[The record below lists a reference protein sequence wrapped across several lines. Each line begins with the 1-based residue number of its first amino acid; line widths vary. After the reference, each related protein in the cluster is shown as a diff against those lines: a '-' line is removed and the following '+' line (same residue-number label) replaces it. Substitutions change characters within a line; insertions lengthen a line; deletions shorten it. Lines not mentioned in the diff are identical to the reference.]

1 MHQKLLAATRL
12 APGKVCTALSLV
24 GYEDGVSKAI
34 AYIFGETLI
43 CDDANTAKTV
53 TFSRE
58 VGVKSVT
65 FEGDVYDPSG
75 MLSGGA
81 APSSSKILIQVQELI
96 EVENKLQEA
105 QQRLNAVVKEEE
117 KTRER
122 RTQWKGLLRELE
134 IRQHELKLLQ
144 EQVEGSN
151 ASMVPIFIRDLL
163 FGISKLLD
171 CNTGRTD

>member
-1 MHQKLLAATRL
+1 MR
-12 APGKVCTALSLV
+12 TALSVV
-24 GYEDGVSKAI
+24 GYEDEVSKAI

-65 FEGDVYDPSG
+65 LEGDVYDPSG

-81 APSSSKILIQVQELI
+81 APSSSRILIQVQELI
-96 EVENKLQEA
+96 EVENKLQGA
-105 QQRLNAVVKEEE
+105 HQRLNAVIKEEE

-122 RTQWKGLLRELE
+122 RAQWKGLLRELE
-134 IRQHELKLLQ
+134 IKQHELKLLQ

-151 ASMVPIFIRDLL
+151 ASMVRIFIQSLL
-163 FGISKLLD
+163 FESHGYVD
-171 CNTGRTD
+171 CNPGGTD